1 MNAKAGRPAADN
13 ATRQQLL
20 CQARLLFAEL
30 GYERVTTRMI
40 AQAAGVNAGMIRYY
54 FVDKAGLFE
63 AMLRETIAP
72 LLQLA
77 QQQVQMAQLRDPAA
91 VVAAYYAV
99 MAPHPLLPRLIFR
112 ALHNIHSAEYQIVS
126 RVFAG
131 FVQQMLHNMQQ
142 VLQTPDLL
150 QPGLQPFNA
159 LITCFSLAIFP
170 FVIPPFMQQAL
181 KLDLTPEFLQQ
192 LAVHQRQVLEHG
204 LLQKGLVDNKR
215 NRSEPQPAV
224 FTDTGTQHE

>member
-1 MNAKAGRPAADN
+1 MNAKAGRPATDKS
-13 ATRQQLL
+13 TRQKLL
-20 CQARLLFAEL
+20 CQARLLFAEM
-30 GYERVTTRMI
+30 GYEPVTTRMI
-40 AQAAGVNAGMIRYY
+40 AAAAGVNAGMIRYY

-63 AMLRETIAP
+63 AMLRETITP
-72 LLQLA
+72 LQQMA
-77 QQQVQMAQLRDPAA
+77 QQQAQMAQLRDPAA
-91 VVAAYYAV
+91 IVAAYYAV

-112 ALHNIHSAEYQIVS
+112 ALHNVHSAEYQIVS

-131 FVQQMLHNMQQ
+131 FVQQMLSNMQQ

-181 KLDLTPEFLQQ
+181 NLELTPEFLQQ
-192 LAVHQRQVLEHG
+192 LAVHQRHVLEQG
-204 LLQKGLVDNKR
+204 LLKSAATEQGT
-215 NRSEPQPAV
+215 
-224 FTDTGTQHE
+224 TDE

>member
-1 MNAKAGRPAADN
+1 MNTKAGRPAAAVQDSN
-13 ATRQQLL
+13 TRQNLL
-20 CQARLLFAEL
+20 VQARLLFSEL

-72 LLQLA
+72 LLAMA
-77 QQQVQMAQLRDPAA
+77 QQQVRMAELRDPAA
-91 VVAAYYAV
+91 IVAAYYAV
-99 MAPHPLLPRLIFR
+99 MAPHPLLPTLIFR
-112 ALHNIHSAEYQIVS
+112 ALHNVHSAEGLIVS

-150 QPGLQPFNA
+150 QAGLQPLNA
-159 LITCFSLAIFP
+159 LLTCFSLAIFP
-170 FVIPPFMQQAL
+170 FVLPPYMKQAL
-181 KLDLTPEFLQQ
+181 GLELSPQFLQQ
-192 LAVHQRQVLEHG
+192 LAEHQRHVLQHG
-204 LLQKGLVDNKR
+204 LLQ
-215 NRSEPQPAV
+215 PAV
-224 FTDTGTQHE
+224 AATSSFATNAGAADA